1 MSILSD
7 LNSIDLVV
15 FHVINGF
22 CGQTLVLDHIAG
34 RLDSAQL
41 KGLAFIGTFGA
52 LWFQP
57 AKTQARQWETLILLL
72 IAIVLSLIVA
82 RLFANLLPFRVRPM
96 FTSDIGYRPPLYEIG
111 AYFENWSS
119 FPSDIAAIVFA
130 ISTGFWLVS
139 RWWGLVWVIFSIVAL
154 VARIYFGLH
163 YPGDAVAGALVGVGV
178 ALLINNEF
186 MHAHIGKPI
195 VALEQ
200 RAPAIFYGVFFPF
213 IYEVSGLFSFT
224 RGIYH
229 AILHM
234 LTGFRV

>member
-22 CGQTLVLDHIAG
+22 CGQNLVLDHIAG

-57 AKTQARQWETLILLL
+57 AKTQARQRETLILLL

-119 FPSDIAAIVFA
+119 FPSDTAAIVFA
-130 ISTGFWLVS
+130 MMTGFWLIS
-139 RWWGLVWVIFSIVAL
+139 RWWGLVWAGFGIIAIL
-154 VARIYFGLH
+154 ARVYLGIH
-163 YPGDAVAGALVGVGV
+163 YPGDVLFRALIGTSTMLAFGS
-178 ALLINNEF
+178 EF
-186 MHAHIGKPI
+186 MHAHVAAPI
-195 VALEQ
+195 IVFEQ
-200 RAPAIFYGVFFPF
+200 RAPAVFYALLLPFSFELSSLFAFSRGVFHG
-213 IYEVSGLFSFT
+213 VRGLL
-224 RGIYH
+224 GYD
-229 AILHM
+229 
-234 LTGFRV
+234 